1 MSMRYIP
8 HRYLSSRHKLTNA
21 EAEAAAERRYRFA
34 TRVASYHAEA
44 EAAAYAEAS
53 RVTYLY
59 DIATRAG
66 TYTAAAEVEAA
77 AYAEA
82 YRATY
87 LYEIA
92 TRAGAYAKA
101 AEVEVE
107 VEAKAEDAYKAY
119 VAAKANRRNYNQ

>member
-1 MSMRYIP
+1 MRKIP

-21 EAEAAAERRYRFA
+21 EAESAAERWYRFA
-34 TRVASYHAEA
+34 TRVASYHA

-59 DIATRAG
+59 DVAIHAG
-66 TYTAAAEVEAA
+66 TYTTAAEVEAA

-82 YRATY
+82 YCATY

-101 AEVEVE
+101 AEVE